1 MRRIAAFLVRRPRL
15 AAVYVLVMVLIGV
28 YSAFRAPVS
37 LYPSVVRPTVNVSC
51 DYPGAN
57 AGEVVNTVAG
67 PIEDQ
72 VNGVEGMDHMC
83 STCNDNGNYSLTV
96 YFKVGYD
103 RDVAL
108 MKVQSKVQQ
117 ALTLL
122 PQEVKNTGVTVTIG
136 EVEQLGT
143 LVLWSDKGE
152 LSREEIVDYA
162 YGVVAP
168 ALALVPGVAKAAIKD
183 AKLAMRVWLDPDRMA
198 ALGINTSEVVAAIK
212 AQNVQASLGSVG
224 AYPND
229 VADGRVISLISKGRL
244 STPQEFEKIIVR
256 TDRDG
261 GLVRLG
267 DIGRIRMGYQAY
279 GKEGLHNDKT
289 AAYLSLFLLPGADL
303 LGTERALKA
312 KIEELQGTFPGDLM
326 WDMSYSITRNLRSA
340 LLNTGWSLLQAFV
353 LVLVLTALWLRSVR
367 LTGIVFA
374 TSLAPVS
381 ASLAFVVATGN
392 LVNLLTLYALFLV
405 VPLAVV
411 ASVRTVRTGS
421 CSATSFIAFAAI
433 LVCAM
438 VPIAMIDGVQGMFYR
453 QFALVL
459 APAGVFI
466 ALTSAWAAPTIA
478 VAFGR
483 RKREIARPLRTG
495 GPSGGLAVSALV
507 FLSIGL
513 VAWSLAKALPQEF
526 IPPEDRGVYTVDFR
540 GPEGGRMGPAMDI
553 VKRFIREM
561 LKIDGTLNTTTFVGA
576 SDIAGDGEGNAI
588 VRLNLKDW
596 GDRDGSSS
604 YDAIAAKVADLA
616 RRVPEFDV
624 NVTKFP
630 PVPGIGSAGGVGILI
645 QSLNETDPVRFAAE
659 MQRLRRAYAESPLAE
674 AVTCGSIA
682 DTPRLRVKVDREK
695 CELMQVPMSLLYSTL
710 QHYLGSTYVND
721 INLGTQ
727 VNRVTVMSDGGRR
740 NDKRDIGSLRVR
752 SNSGQMVPVSVL
764 TTLEEEIGARC
775 CKRYNR
781 YLYGTIQFDPR
792 QGVATSEA
800 IAEVRRISKESLGR
814 GYVQGWADLT
824 YEMFQARGDSQV
836 LMVLSFLA
844 VMLVLVVYYE
854 SFRLAIRHMLPSA
867 AVFFG
872 AVLAHGSSGIPM
884 SLYSWFAILLAV
896 VLSNAIWL
904 LSRGENDA
912 FGRVGGFLSMAMF
925 ALPLLLSVG
934 AVASGSRS
942 FGVALVGG
950 FTAGALLC
958 WLGGCGVRPRGQ
970 EVISRV
976 G

>member
-1 MRRIAAFLVRRPRL
+1 MRRPRL
-15 AAVYVLVMVLIGV
+15 AGVYVLVMLLIGAYAV
-28 YSAFRAPVS
+28 FRAPVA

-143 LVLWSDKGE
+143 LVFWSGRGE
-152 LSREEIVDYA
+152 LSREEVVDYA
-162 YGVVAP
+162 YGVIAP
-168 ALALVPGVAKAAIKD
+168 SLSLVPGVAKAAIKD

-229 VADGRVISLISKGRL
+229 SRDGRVISLISKGRL
-244 STPQEFEKIIVR
+244 STPQEFERIVVR
-256 TDRDG
+256 TADDG

-267 DIGRIRMGYQAY
+267 DVGRICMGYQAY
-279 GKEGLHNDKT
+279 GKEGLHNDRT

-303 LGTERALKA
+303 LGTDRALKA
-312 KIEELQGTFPGDLM
+312 KMEELRETFPGDLE

-340 LLNTGWSLLQAFV
+340 LLNTGCSLALAFV
-353 LVLVLTALWLRSVR
+353 LVLVLTALWLRSLR
-367 LTGIVFA
+367 LTGIVLVS
-374 TSLAPVS
+374 SLVPVA

-392 LVNLLTLYALFLV
+392 LVNLLTLYAFFLV
-405 VPLAVV
+405 IPLSAV

-421 CSATSFIAFAAI
+421 RSATSFIAFAAI

-466 ALTSAWAAPTIA
+466 TLTSGWAAPALA
-478 VAFGR
+478 VAFGGR
-483 RKREIARPLRTG
+483 RRSAGIRSCCDG
-495 GPSGGLAVSALV
+495 GRGGLAVPALV
-507 FLSIGL
+507 FLSLGV
-513 VAWSLAKALPQEF
+513 VAWSLAEILPQEF

-540 GPEGGRMGPAMDI
+540 GPEGGKMGPATEI

-588 VRLNLKDW
+588 VRLNLRDW
-596 GDRDGSSS
+596 SERDESSS

-616 RRVPEFDV
+616 RKVPEFDV

-630 PVPGIGSAGGVGILI
+630 PVPGIGSAGGVSILI
-645 QSLNETDPVRFAAE
+645 QSLDETDPVRFADE
-659 MQRLRRAYAESPLAE
+659 MQRLRRAYAESSLAE
-674 AVTCGSIA
+674 YVTCGSIA
-682 DTPRLRVKVDREK
+682 DTPRLRVRVDREK

-727 VNRVTVMSDGGRR
+727 VNRVTVMSDGDRR
-740 NDKRDIGSLRVR
+740 NDKKDIGSLYVR
-752 SNSGQMVPVSVL
+752 SNAGHMVPVGAL
-764 TTLEEEIGARC
+764 ATLEDEVGARC

-781 YLYGTIQFDPR
+781 YLYGTVQFVPR
-792 QGVATSEA
+792 RGVALSEA
-800 IAEVRRISKESLGR
+800 IAEVRRISKENLGR

-836 LMVLSFLA
+836 LLALSLLA
-844 VMLVLVVYYE
+844 TVLVLVVYYE
-854 SFRLAIRHMLPSA
+854 SVRSAVQHMLPGT
-867 AVFFG
+867 AVFLG
-872 AVLAHGSSGIPM
+872 TVLAHLVSGIPM

-896 VLSNAIWL
+896 ILTSACGLLSYCEGRILARLCAPLALVLS
-904 LSRGENDA
+904 
-912 FGRVGGFLSMAMF
+912 
-925 ALPLLLSVG
+925 ALPLLFSSG
-934 AVASGSRS
+934 AVAAGSRS

-950 FTAGALLC
+950 FLADALVMTFMK
-958 WLGGCGVRPRGQ
+958 GKGK
-970 EVISRV
+970 E
-976 G
+976 